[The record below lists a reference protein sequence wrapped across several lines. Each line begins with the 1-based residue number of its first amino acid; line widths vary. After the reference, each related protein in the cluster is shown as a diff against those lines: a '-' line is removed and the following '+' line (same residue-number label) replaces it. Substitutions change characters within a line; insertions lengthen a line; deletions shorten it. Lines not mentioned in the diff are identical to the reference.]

1 MNPLEVRSK
10 IKTISGIYHMVHSME
25 TLATMKIM
33 QLRSLSEERKVYA
46 EKIRDM
52 LSMLTQILP
61 PEIPENALLYERAR
75 IKNVLLTVITS
86 DRGFCGSMN
95 SDILNLSRSF
105 LKENSRARI
114 ITIGVKAGNI
124 LMNEGYNVLA
134 IISEKLEGVDLDFS
148 KRLASDIVKGYLNEE
163 FDEVYFAFM
172 DFTNI
177 VTQTPEILKI
187 IPLQESASDKF
198 LSRYPYEHFIFS
210 PEPKVIFKE
219 LVRKYVDAFIYR
231 ILLDTAASEQAIRM
245 MSMRNASENASNVLE
260 SLRKKY
266 QKLRQEKITREL
278 IELSSGVNLLKE

>member
-1 MNPLEVRSK
+1 
-10 IKTISGIYHMVHSME
+10 MVHSME

-52 LSMLTQILP
+52 LLTLTQILP
-61 PEIPENALLYERAR
+61 PEIPENALLYERSR
-75 IKNVLLTVITS
+75 IKNILLTIITS

-95 SDILNLSRSF
+95 SDILNLSKSF
-105 LKENSRARI
+105 LKENPRTRI

-124 LMNEGYNVLA
+124 LINEGYNVLA

-148 KRLASDIVKGYLNEE
+148 KRLASDIVRGYLNEE

-187 IPLQESASDKF
+187 IPLQESVSDKYRN
-198 LSRYPYEHFIFS
+198 RYPYEHFIFS
-210 PEPKVIFKE
+210 PEPKIIFKE

-231 ILLDTAASEQAIRM
+231 ILLDTAASEQAMRM
-245 MSMRNASENASNVLE
+245 MSMRNASENASHALE
-260 SLRKKY
+260 NLRKKY

-278 IELSSGVNLLKE
+278 IELSSRVNLLKE